1 MLKNIFDFSTI
12 KSFFSPE
19 QGKGE
24 KIKASS
30 DARRIFICAGEPS
43 GDFHAANLVREIFK
57 KDQNAK
63 IHGIGGHLMA
73 REGANIIIDCEGLA
87 VMGITDVAAHW
98 KVLSDAF
105 SAACAYLSSFKPDI
119 VILVDYPGFNL
130 RLARKASE
138 LGIRVFYYISPKIWA
153 WGAGRIEK
161 IKKYVDHMGLILPF
175 EEEFYR
181 SRGVNATFVGNP
193 LMDDMPVPIARIRDL
208 AGQDERVIG
217 FLPGSRAGE
226 ISRHLP
232 VMLESALIISRRIPE
247 ARFILSM
254 KDKDYAIGQISA
266 YGLKDIMEVETGD
279 VRRIFEKSDLLV
291 AASGTVTLEA
301 AIAGVP
307 TVIVYIMSEIS
318 YRIARKLVRVEYA
331 GLANLIAGREI
342 SPELLQSDA
351 SPSKIAKQVIDLLQ
365 DPEKMDRMRA
375 GFMLVRKK
383 LGRPGAAFRA
393 ANLVFGLLDGKKK
406 R

>member
-1 MLKNIFDFSTI
+1 MLKNIFDFSAI
-12 KSFFSPE
+12 RSFFSPE
-19 QGKGE
+19 QILGE
-24 KIKASS
+24 KVKA
-30 DARRIFICAGEPS
+30 APGTRRIFICAGEPS
-43 GDFHAANLVREIFK
+43 GDLHAANLVREIFK
-57 KDQNAK
+57 KDQNVE

-105 SAACAYLSSFKPDI
+105 SKACAYLSSFNPDI

-153 WGAGRIEK
+153 WGAGRVEK

-181 SRGVNATFVGNP
+181 RHGVNATFVGNP
-193 LMDDMPVPIARIRDL
+193 LMDDMPEPIARKRDP
-208 AGQDERVIG
+208 GSQDDLIIG

-232 VMLESALIISRRIPE
+232 VMLESALLISRLMPE
-247 ARFILSM
+247 ARFVLSM
-254 KDKDYAIGQISA
+254 KDKAHAEEQINAYA
-266 YGLKDIMEVETGD
+266 LKDIMEVETGD

-307 TVIVYIMSEIS
+307 TVIIYRMSELS
-318 YRIARKLVRVEYA
+318 YKIARKLVRVEYA
-331 GLANLIAGREI
+331 GLANLIAGRGI

-351 SPSKIAKQVIDLLQ
+351 NPSMIAKHVTDLLQ
-365 DPEKMDRMRA
+365 DPEKMERMRS

-393 ANLVFGLLDGKKK
+393 ANLVFGLLDGKTK